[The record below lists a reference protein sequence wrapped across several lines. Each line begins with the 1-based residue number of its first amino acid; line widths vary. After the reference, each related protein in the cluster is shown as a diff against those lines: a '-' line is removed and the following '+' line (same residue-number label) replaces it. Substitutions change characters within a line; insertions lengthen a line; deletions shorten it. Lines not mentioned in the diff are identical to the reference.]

1 MQKNANVFAQEVRE
15 TLLQAADQQRAGAM
29 AAYMK
34 NRFAF
39 FGIPTPERRNLIK
52 PLACTAGRSPDP
64 EWLLEIAETL
74 WDFAERECQYV
85 AVDLLVKHASRIEA
99 SHEGRVAHLIR
110 SKSWWDSVDPLA
122 ARVYGDLVRRSP
134 ALLPVMHAYAEHED
148 LWLRRVAILH
158 QLHYGPAT
166 DVQRLDEVLRANLAH
181 PDFFIRKAM
190 GWALRQYAR
199 TNAGWVLAWLETHRG
214 QISSLTYR
222 EASKHL

>member
-1 MQKNANVFAQEVRE
+1 MQKDANVFAREVRE
-15 TLLQAADQQRAGAM
+15 TLRQAADPQRADAM

-39 FGIPTPERRNLIK
+39 FGIPTPERRNMIK
-52 PLACTAGRSPDP
+52 PLIGSIGRAPEAG
-64 EWLLEIAETL
+64 WLMEMAGSL
-74 WDFAERECQYV
+74 WGFDERECQYV
-85 AVDLLVKHASRIEA
+85 ATDLLVRHAGHIDA
-99 SHEGRVAHLIR
+99 AHEGHVARLIR
-110 SKSWWDSVDPLA
+110 SKSWWDTVDPLA
-122 ARVYGDLVRRSP
+122 ARVYGDLMGRSP

-166 DVQRLDEVLRANLAH
+166 DVQRLDEVLCANLAH
-181 PDFFIRKAM
+181 PDFFVRKAM

-199 TNAGWVLAWLETHRG
+199 TDAGWVRDWLNIHRR
-214 QISSLTYR
+214 QISPLTYR